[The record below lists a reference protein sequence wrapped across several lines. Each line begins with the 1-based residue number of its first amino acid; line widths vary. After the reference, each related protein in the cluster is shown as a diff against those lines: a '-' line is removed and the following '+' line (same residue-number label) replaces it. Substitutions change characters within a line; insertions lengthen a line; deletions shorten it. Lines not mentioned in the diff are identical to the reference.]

1 MIRLF
6 PYSVLS
12 GVRLFSAKNRL
23 QHELGIE
30 IDNLMHLR
38 LEGTDYVILVEAKNQ
53 KLQVNGDKWIAT
65 LRLRLPRSYG
75 FRSRIF

>member
-1 MIRLF
+1 
-6 PYSVLS
+6 
-12 GVRLFSAKNRL
+12 
-23 QHELGIE
+23 
-30 IDNLMHLR
+30 MHLR